1 MKKSKCCGAE
11 IKYKKAAE
19 TSIYTMLYYCSKCG
33 KPCDTIEE
41 VQNELQ
47 IADDAIG
54 HDVSGTESRQVQNEE
69 KMEDRLLSAC
79 CNEKV
84 ELTKDGNG
92 YYCTKCKKEFDV
104 WGNERETPT
113 QPEKEWKEDIIKDFN
128 DFIKKWTGENYPHLI
143 DTDENDGEIFRQKL
157 QSLLSQKD
165 KEVEKAIKEEQ
176 NKLLLWW
183 SNSTAD
189 NDYTRGFIDG
199 IKEGLDSLS
208 KLLKPTK

>member
-11 IKYKKAAE
+11 IKYKKAPE

-69 KMEDRLLSAC
+69 KGKDKEY
-79 CNEKV
+79 K
-84 ELTKDGNG
+84 EL
-92 YYCTKCKKEFDV
+92 FDKIDKTDNSWEPNDNTSYKHLV
-104 WGNERETPT
+104 N
-113 QPEKEWKEDIIKDFN
+113 QPEKEWKEEGIGERRAKITQAINEVNKYSVIPMSEDIIIHLTDNLMGVFN
-128 DFIKKWTGENYPHLI
+128 QSI
-143 DTDENDGEIFRQKL
+143 